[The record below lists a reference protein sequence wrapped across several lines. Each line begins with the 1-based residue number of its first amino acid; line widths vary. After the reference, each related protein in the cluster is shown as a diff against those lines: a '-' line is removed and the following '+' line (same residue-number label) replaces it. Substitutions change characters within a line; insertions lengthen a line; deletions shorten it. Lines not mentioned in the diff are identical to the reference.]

1 MFFNIFFIILLALA
15 LLSVT
20 IISTTDY
27 RRRIIPDLALF
38 PLLLIG
44 LILTTFYGWPIDIAT
59 GVIGATFG
67 YVMSTII
74 GILFERHLRRK
85 RPDVITSPIGM
96 GDIKLISVGGL
107 WLGTTGLGY
116 ALFIA
121 CLLGA
126 LWSYRKSQ
134 HYIPFAPFFI
144 TGAILTLIAR
154 PFLL

>member
-15 LLSVT
+15 SLSVA
-20 IISTTDY
+20 IIATTDY

-44 LILTTFYGWPIDIAT
+44 LILDTFYRWPVDITT

-67 YVMSTII
+67 YIMTTII
-74 GILFERHLRRK
+74 GILFEHHLRHK
-85 RPDVITSPIGM
+85 KNNHLKAPIGL

-121 CLLGA
+121 CLLGGI
-126 LWSYRKSQ
+126 WSYRNSQ
-134 HYIPFAPFFI
+134 RYIPFGPFFVI
-144 TGAILTLIAR
+144 GAILTLIAR